1 MHLGASLTVAHTRAG
16 KKKGEGG
23 GNGTYG
29 FKHTY
34 DASRLAKNKK
44 KRRKK
49 KRSVVHPDALLF
61 FISPLVY
68 SEPSADFP
76 EDM

>member
-1 MHLGASLTVAHTRAG
+1 MARMASNIHTTRADWLKI
-16 KKKGEGG
+16 KKKGE
-23 GNGTYG
+23 
-29 FKHTY
+29 
-34 DASRLAKNKK
+34 KK
-44 KRRKK
+44 C
-49 KRSVVHPDALLF
+49 SVAHPDALLF